1 MKPQRNPKGTHMT
14 WTSEVPTCSKH
25 HANERLKCQHV
36 ANTVQ
41 NGRQTWQHV
50 AHTIQSGRWYAKMW
64 QIPCKMTGSSS
75 KLLQIQGKWHQEFEQ
90 KNTWPKKQTNIYSSP
105 LNSIVLWFLRLKKTK
120 AAKVSKVSMV
130 PFVSKVSMVPTVLS
144 WFLTF
149 QWCLGIRFPR
159 RGS

>member
-90 KNTWPKKQTNIYSSP
+90 KQPLTKKTNKHIFFTLEFHSSMISKVKKNP
-105 LNSIVLWFLRLKKTK
+105 RRLRFLKFLWFLSFQRFLW
-120 AAKVSKVSMV
+120 SL
-130 PFVSKVSMVPTVLS
+130 PF
-144 WFLTF
+144 FHGF
-149 QWCLGIRFPR
+149 
-159 RGS
+159 